1 MILVGLSRIRH
12 NILSYKIVIHKPTII
27 NAIPENIFIFNMA
40 DDDKRYFFIFP
51 RVPASIKFPTMGT
64 NADRQQINNISKKL
78 IVLKSKKLAK
88 SVI

>member
-1 MILVGLSRIRH
+1 
-12 NILSYKIVIHKPTII
+12 
-27 NAIPENIFIFNMA
+27 MA

-78 IVLKSKKLAK
+78 IVLRSKKLGK